1 MKWISFA
8 VVKQKA
14 FRTSLTLAALS
25 LLFLILPF
33 AARESVSS
41 AIQTILYSHL
51 YGISNKLSDQFE
63 VLFKVHEKNRKLNA
77 RSVAQTLELTL
88 LREYQKENERLRNL
102 LGFKETLGYD
112 LIPAEIIALDPK
124 RRQNAVLSEISSE
137 KSVSSN
143 LPVVNVDGLVGKT
156 TSVLGDLVT
165 VELLTSPNCKA
176 AARDANTRVL
186 GIIRWEGGRHL
197 LLDNVSLSDTVR
209 VGDTIITSGLG
220 GIFPENL
227 PIGTISNVEV
237 GRSPFFKTIDVTPF
251 VDFGALDE
259 LMILKRSK

>member
-14 FRTSLTLAALS
+14 FRTSLTLAAVS
-25 LLFLILPF
+25 LLFLFLPKE
-33 AARESVSS
+33 ARESVSA
-41 AIQTILYSHL
+41 AIQTIFYSHF
-51 YGISNKLSDQFE
+51 YGIKDKLNDQYE
-63 VLFKVHEKNRKLNA
+63 VLFKVYDINRQLNA
-77 RSVAQTLELTL
+77 KIVDQTLELTS
-88 LREYQKENERLRNL
+88 LREHQKENERLRNL

-156 TSVLGDLVT
+156 TSVLNDLVT
-165 VELLTSPNCKA
+165 VELLTSPNCRV

-186 GIIRWEGGRHL
+186 GIIRWVGGRHL

-220 GIFPENL
+220 GRFPENL

-237 GRSPFFKTIDVTPF
+237 GRSPFFKTIDVAPF

>member
-14 FRTSLTLAALS
+14 FRTSLMLAILS
-25 LLFLILPF
+25 LLFLFLPF

-41 AIQTILYSHL
+41 AIQTVLYSHF
-51 YGISNKLSDQFE
+51 YGISNKLTDLFE
-63 VLFKVHEKNRKLNA
+63 VYEINRQLKANI
-77 RSVAQTLELTL
+77 VDQTLELTS
-88 LREYQKENERLRNL
+88 LREHQKENERLRNL

-165 VELLTSPNCKA
+165 VELLTSPNCRA

-220 GIFPENL
+220 GIFPESL